1 MSKNMTFGIR
11 GKSSKWTVFS
21 WVVLREVNLK
31 PEILSDCCWVK
42 KNYCSFEKRERS
54 GN

>member
-1 MSKNMTFGIR
+1 MRTNMTSGIR
-11 GKSSKWTVFS
+11 GKSSKWAVFR
-21 WVVLREVNLK
+21 WMVLREVNLK